1 MSNIFPERQR
11 VPMGTMLCP
20 AMRGTFTA
28 IVNSN
33 TLKTIHGCRT
43 AKIKKLFGSR

>member
-28 IVNSN
+28 DVNSN
-33 TLKTIHGCRT
+33 RDLYGMMFK
-43 AKIKKLFGSR
+43 